1 MIARVRALVCLFCV
15 CWANINLGEHISTS
29 NLNMTSPIDP
39 ATRKKVLRV
48 VFFSLLLDLVR
59 DIPRNQP
66 LVDSYSSRVVE
77 LTSN

>member
-1 MIARVRALVCLFCV
+1 
-15 CWANINLGEHISTS
+15 
-29 NLNMTSPIDP
+29 MTSPIDP
-39 ATRKKVLRV
+39 ATRKKVLTV

-59 DIPRNQP
+59 DIPRNQQ